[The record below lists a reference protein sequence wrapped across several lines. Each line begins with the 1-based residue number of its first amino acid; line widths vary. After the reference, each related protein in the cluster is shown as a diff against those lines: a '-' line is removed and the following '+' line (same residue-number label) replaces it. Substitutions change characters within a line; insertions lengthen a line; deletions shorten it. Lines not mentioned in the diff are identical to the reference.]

1 MRYLQARAAQG
12 DGVIT
17 DLNQRWNNG
26 RASYRP
32 TGELI
37 NTAAYEVAAIDDD
50 RTARDFVVGQH
61 YSRSYPAAR
70 FRYGLYTAGALAGV
84 AVFSVPVNDAALDC
98 LPGAG
103 LERTELGRFV
113 LRDEV
118 PANGESWFL
127 ARCFEQL
134 RAESLTGIMSMSDP
148 TQRANAAGDIVF
160 PGHVG
165 TIYQATN
172 ATYLGRATPRTLR
185 VLPDG
190 TILNARAI
198 QKARARERGWRY
210 VVDILVKHGAA
221 EPTTDSLVEW
231 LAVWIPKL
239 TRPMRHHGNH
249 KYAWALNKRDRRHLP
264 ASLPY
269 PKFTKGAA

>member
-1 MRYLQARAAQG
+1 M
-12 DGVIT
+12 IT
-17 DLNQRWNNG
+17 AHAQRWNAG

-32 TGELI
+32 AGEPI
-37 NTAAYEVAAIDDD
+37 NTAAFEVAEILDD

-98 LPGAG
+98 LPGVG

-113 LRDEV
+113 LLDHV

-127 ARCFEQL
+127 ARCFDRL
-134 RAESLTGIMSMSDP
+134 RVKGLSGVLSMSDP
-148 TQRANAAGDIVF
+148 TPRANAAGDIVF

-165 TIYQATN
+165 TIYQAIN
-172 ATYLGRATPRTLR
+172 ATYMGLATPRTLR

-190 TILNARAI
+190 TILNGRAQ
-198 QKARARERGWRY
+198 QKLRSGEKGWRY
-210 VVDILVKHGAA
+210 VANLLVAHGADPLGMA
-221 EPTTDSLVEW
+221 PGTDWLQRELPKVTT
-231 LAVWIPKL
+231 
-239 TRPMRHHGNH
+239 TMRHRGNH
-249 KYAWALNKRDRRHLP
+249 RYAWALNKRDRRHLP

-269 PKFTKGAA
+269 PKFNPTGAP